1 MELPAL
7 YSVSIW
13 RLCYNVS
20 SKLFFVTESIIIR
33 NASCRYLI
41 IAEVLIT
48 GKFTFSFRF
57 QVWFDLASR
66 RKTDNNL
73 RNRCTVFC
81 ARAWYI
87 VILFRDVLCHV
98 NWIITTVVQHNIP
111 EPPVIAVHRTALIKK
126 IVVLTCLCATVSML
140 SWLLQGT
147 ESKMPRDTI
156 KTRTECPKGKKKCI
170 LTAFGQCFF
179 SLFTSNLFVPHRNGF
194 LPNFNF

>member
-1 MELPAL
+1 MYCL
-7 YSVSIW
+7 
-13 RLCYNVS
+13 
-20 SKLFFVTESIIIR
+20 
-33 NASCRYLI
+33 
-41 IAEVLIT
+41 
-48 GKFTFSFRF
+48 
-57 QVWFDLASR
+57 
-66 RKTDNNL
+66 L
-73 RNRCTVFC
+73 R

-156 KTRTECPKGKKKCI
+156 KTRTECPKGKKNAYWQ
-170 LTAFGQCFF
+170 LLVNVF
-179 SLFTSNLFVPHRNGF
+179 SLYLPVIYLYLTVMVFFLTLIFKRLGNGVF
-194 LPNFNF
+194 